1 MSQAV
6 DTKLLEAMA
15 EHALVG
21 LVAFDK
27 ESNKV
32 MYANT
37 KAKEILNLNGN
48 IESFE
53 VSHLVP
59 QDVKNDKFRQ
69 LSVELLE
76 HEGLFQ
82 DMLIRKSTGEHF
94 VGSCGVRHLD
104 VDSKHYTLLM
114 LQDTT
119 LQAKMAREIEN
130 KQMQI
135 KTAYEELLQQNKQ
148 LKELD
153 IAKTRFI
160 ALVTHELRTPTS
172 AVVASSEMLKLGIY
186 DDEAQMKEFIGM
198 IHDEGKHLLELI
210 NDILDF
216 AKIQSGRMDYY
227 IEQLDVTKVLD
238 HATESLSQ
246 LAEKSN
252 IELKYTKPENDTLCF
267 YDQHRLQQ
275 VVTNLLSNGIKYN
288 NEGGQV
294 EVYVETIDK
303 TVRVHIKDNGNGISD
318 ENQALIF
325 NEFETLG
332 KMSSHQKGTGLGL
345 PISKR
350 MIEAMGGTIGLN
362 SEEGKGSDFWIDI
375 PMEKVL
381 DDPEIYRSRADDGI
395 EDLAA

>member
-1 MSQAV
+1 MSKAV

-21 LVAFDK
+21 LIVFDQD
-27 ESNKV
+27 SNDVK
-32 MYANT
+32 YANT

-48 IESFE
+48 IDSFKLSE
-53 VSHLVP
+53 LVP
-59 QDVKNDKFRQ
+59 QEVKNNKFRM
-69 LSVELLE
+69 LSEDLLE

-104 VDSKHYTLLM
+104 VDGHSSTLLM

-172 AVVASSEMLKLGIY
+172 AVVATSEMLKLGIY
-186 DDEAQMKEFIGM
+186 DDDAQMKEFVGM

-227 IEQLDVTKVLD
+227 IEQLDVCKVLD
-238 HATESLSQ
+238 HATDSLGK
-246 LAEKSN
+246 LAEQSK
-252 IELKYTKPENDTLCF
+252 IELKYNKPEETLCY

-288 NEGGQV
+288 KEGGSV
-294 EVYVETIDK
+294 EVFVEHLENL
-303 TVRVHIKDNGNGISD
+303 VRVHIKDNGNGISD

-350 MIEAMGGTIGLN
+350 MIEAMGGTIGLE
-362 SEEGKGSDFWIDI
+362 SKEGEGSDFWIDI
-375 PMEKVL
+375 PTEKVL
-381 DDPEIYRSRADDGI
+381 ENSENYRSRAEDGI

>member
-1 MSQAV
+1 MSRPV

-15 EHALVG
+15 DHALVG
-21 LVAFDK
+21 LIVFKGDT
-27 ESNKV
+27 NKV
-32 MYANT
+32 LYANT
-37 KAKEILNLNGN
+37 KAMEILNLNGN

-53 VSHLVP
+53 LSELVP
-59 QDVKNDKFRQ
+59 RDVKNDKFRK
-69 LSVELLE
+69 LTEDLLE

-82 DMLIRKSTGEHF
+82 DMLIRKSTGEFF
-94 VGSCGVRHLD
+94 VGSCGVRHLE
-104 VDSKHYTLLM
+104 VESEKSTLLM

-130 KQMQI
+130 KQIQI

-153 IAKTRFI
+153 VAKTRFI

-172 AVVASSEMLKLGIY
+172 AVVATSEMLKLGIY
-186 DDEAQMKEFIGM
+186 DDDEQMKEFIGM
-198 IHDEGKHLLELI
+198 IHQEGKHLLELI

-227 IEQLDVTKVLD
+227 VEQLDITKVLD
-238 HATESLSQ
+238 HATDSLSK
-246 LAEKSN
+246 LAEQSE
-252 IELKYTKPENDTLCF
+252 IEIKYSKPEDSLVCY

-288 NEGGQV
+288 DKGGRV
-294 EVYVETIDK
+294 EVFVEKIENMI
-303 TVRVHIKDNGNGISD
+303 RVHIKDNGNGISK

-345 PISKR
+345 PISKQ
-350 MIEAMGGTIGLN
+350 MIECMGGTIGL
-362 SEEGKGSDFWIDI
+362 SSVEGEGSDFWIDI
-375 PMEKVL
+375 PTEKVL
-381 DDPEIYRSRADDGI
+381 EDPDIYRSRADDGI